1 MAAFRWL
8 ATDAVNLG
16 IDPARIVVAG
26 DSAGATIA
34 TVLARLVGDDARPP
48 CLQWLF
54 YPITDLGL
62 DSPSYRSCG
71 EGFMLTRTGV
81 EWARG
86 HYLNSLDDVA
96 DPRASPLRAD
106 DIAGIAPALVY
117 TAGFDP
123 LRDEGKAYADKL
135 ARAGVK
141 TIHREFDSLIHG
153 FVGMRGVLQAGARA
167 MDEMVAGLRHEL
179 GQLGRCRRR
188 SAAMPDETATLPR
201 RGERSGRREQNKAEN
216 RIALLKAAR
225 AVFAEMGA
233 GAASVRDIVRRTDLA
248 SGTFYNYF
256 KDKDEIFEAVVGEL
270 TGDLLKRHRQGRGQA
285 RTAEEFLRRHYAVYF
300 DFLVEDPEL
309 LAMARKNFTAIR
321 TLLDKPDVR
330 ALAMALNEDIRAA
343 IARGILPNVD
353 VSYLAASL
361 AGVAFEVS
369 VVMVARDPVDPAG
382 ATEFATKLMLG
393 GLDALPR
400 RTPT

>member
-1 MAAFRWL
+1 
-8 ATDAVNLG
+8 
-16 IDPARIVVAG
+16 
-26 DSAGATIA
+26 
-34 TVLARLVGDDARPP
+34 
-48 CLQWLF
+48 
-54 YPITDLGL
+54 
-62 DSPSYRSCG
+62 
-71 EGFMLTRTGV
+71 
-81 EWARG
+81 
-86 HYLNSLDDVA
+86 
-96 DPRASPLRAD
+96 
-106 DIAGIAPALVY
+106 
-117 TAGFDP
+117 
-123 LRDEGKAYADKL
+123 
-135 ARAGVK
+135 
-141 TIHREFDSLIHG
+141 
-153 FVGMRGVLQAGARA
+153 
-167 MDEMVAGLRHEL
+167 
-179 GQLGRCRRR
+179 
-188 SAAMPDETATLPR
+188 MPDETATLPR
-201 RGERSGRREQNKAEN
+201 RGDRSGRREQNKAEN

>member
-1 MAAFRWL
+1 
-8 ATDAVNLG
+8 
-16 IDPARIVVAG
+16 
-26 DSAGATIA
+26 
-34 TVLARLVGDDARPP
+34 
-48 CLQWLF
+48 
-54 YPITDLGL
+54 
-62 DSPSYRSCG
+62 
-71 EGFMLTRTGV
+71 
-81 EWARG
+81 
-86 HYLNSLDDVA
+86 
-96 DPRASPLRAD
+96 
-106 DIAGIAPALVY
+106 
-117 TAGFDP
+117 
-123 LRDEGKAYADKL
+123 
-135 ARAGVK
+135 
-141 TIHREFDSLIHG
+141 
-153 FVGMRGVLQAGARA
+153 
-167 MDEMVAGLRHEL
+167 
-179 GQLGRCRRR
+179 
-188 SAAMPDETATLPR
+188 MPDETATLPR

-330 ALAMALNEDIRAA
+330 ALALALNEDIRAA

>member
-1 MAAFRWL
+1 
-8 ATDAVNLG
+8 
-16 IDPARIVVAG
+16 
-26 DSAGATIA
+26 
-34 TVLARLVGDDARPP
+34 
-48 CLQWLF
+48 
-54 YPITDLGL
+54 
-62 DSPSYRSCG
+62 
-71 EGFMLTRTGV
+71 
-81 EWARG
+81 
-86 HYLNSLDDVA
+86 
-96 DPRASPLRAD
+96 
-106 DIAGIAPALVY
+106 
-117 TAGFDP
+117 
-123 LRDEGKAYADKL
+123 
-135 ARAGVK
+135 
-141 TIHREFDSLIHG
+141 
-153 FVGMRGVLQAGARA
+153 
-167 MDEMVAGLRHEL
+167 
-179 GQLGRCRRR
+179 
-188 SAAMPDETATLPR
+188 MPDETAALPR

-330 ALAMALNEDIRAA
+330 ALALALNEDIRAA

-393 GLDALPR
+393 GFDALPR